1 MLPVRSGES
10 KVELVMAFSEETEAV
25 LSDLVVHEEEEYYL
39 IEAVSERARGRIGS
53 DRALVERL
61 IALYHCDPS
70 FKKTSEMEL
79 SEVLAYVS
87 ASSNSAGAGNP
98 FRDRPS
104 TDNWHPESVVR
115 STDQFISLRAA
126 IAMERDRE

>member
-1 MLPVRSGES
+1 
-10 KVELVMAFSEETEAV
+10 VMEFSEETEAV
-25 LSDLVVHEEEEYYL
+25 LSDLIVHEEDEYYL
-39 IEAVSERARGRIGS
+39 IEAVSDRARGRIDA

-87 ASSNSAGAGNP
+87 AASGADEASNP
-98 FRDRPS
+98 FVDRPL

-115 STDQFISLRAA
+115 STDQYISLRAA
-126 IAMERDRE
+126 IAMEGERE